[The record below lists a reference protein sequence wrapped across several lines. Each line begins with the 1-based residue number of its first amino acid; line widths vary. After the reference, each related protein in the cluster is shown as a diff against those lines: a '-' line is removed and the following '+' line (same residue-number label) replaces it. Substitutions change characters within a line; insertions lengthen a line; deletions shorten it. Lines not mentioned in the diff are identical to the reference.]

1 MGPVM
6 TAWLLILGT
15 LAVLCLGAGTI
26 VFCARMLARRRID
39 KAAGDKQMREWRAL
53 LRIRDVAEAAVDAVI
68 EEVSSRPATYSTF
81 PPELLQQLMAA
92 HELSRQY
99 GRNALS

>member
-26 VFCARMLARRRID
+26 VFCARMLT
-39 KAAGDKQMREWRAL
+39 G
-53 LRIRDVAEAAVDAVI
+53 
-68 EEVSSRPATYSTF
+68 
-81 PPELLQQLMAA
+81 
-92 HELSRQY
+92 
-99 GRNALS
+99 